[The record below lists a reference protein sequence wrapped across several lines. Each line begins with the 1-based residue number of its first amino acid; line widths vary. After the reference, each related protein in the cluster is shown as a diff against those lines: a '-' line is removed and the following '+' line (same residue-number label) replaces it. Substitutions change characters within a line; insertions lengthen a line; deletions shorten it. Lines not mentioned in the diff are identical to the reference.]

1 MKLSIEALE
10 MDRPTAVLLKK
21 ISDLIIE
28 SLPGVGPPEE
38 SSLGASS
45 LEESS
50 SKIVAPQVEEK
61 AAEAPPA
68 KEKKETPANK
78 KADAPAAEKKVT
90 FDDIKALV
98 IKLAQAKKKDVVK
111 DILLEF
117 NASGVPDL
125 EEKYYPDVYA
135 RLQEVS

>member
-28 SLPGVGPPEE
+28 SLPE
-38 SSLGASS
+38 ASS
-45 LEESS
+45 LEASSPEENS
-50 SKIVAPQVEEK
+50 SKIAAPPVKEK
-61 AAEAPPA
+61 AAEAPPVE
-68 KEKKETPANK
+68 EKKETPANK

-98 IKLAQAKKKDVVK
+98 IKLAQAKKKEIVK

-117 NASGVPDL
+117 NASGISDL
-125 EEKYYPDVYA
+125 EEKYYADVYA